1 VAVPLIAPTAQELA
15 DAAAAAASSAASTV
29 KGGAG
34 GSVMVPGP
42 KVPVGVG
49 NYPEYDEIK
58 AKNGGKP
65 LISKDYKEILNQ
77 LAGEYPNF
85 FAETGNKKI
94 TTYINS
100 LNKTELI
107 AFAEKV
113 LKQKYEFIEQEQH
126 SSATLIQNVLRGH
139 KGRGEVK
146 QIKYETKY
154 QALGGASA
162 SMIQLNF
169 RNRNLNKSARQ
180 EFERQRLLGV
190 PFLAQPDL
198 YPHFRGMGSPLGDIN
213 VFDPSG
219 PFDQAA
225 FDAFFGL

>member
-1 VAVPLIAPTAQELA
+1 
-15 DAAAAAASSAASTV
+15 
-29 KGGAG
+29 
-34 GSVMVPGP
+34 MVPGP

-49 NYPEYDEIK
+49 NYPEYNEIK

-65 LISKDYKEILNQ
+65 LISKDYKEILSQ
-77 LAGEYPNF
+77 LAGDYPNLF
-85 FAETGNKKI
+85 TEPGSKKI

-113 LKQKYEFIEQEQH
+113 LKQKYELIEQEQH

-146 QIKYETKY
+146 QIKYEARY

-169 RNRNLNKSARQ
+169 RNRNLNKTARQ

-190 PFLAQPDL
+190 PPNANPAL
-198 YPHFRGMGSPLGDIN
+198 YPLYRGAGTPLGDVSIMDISAED
-213 VFDPSG
+213 FTSWLDTFG
-219 PFDQAA
+219 P
-225 FDAFFGL
+225 